1 MFYSFSELVRPLLFY
16 LFAFVTLASAL
27 LVVLARNI
35 FHCALF
41 LILSLFG
48 VAALFITLD
57 AEFIA
62 AVQVLV
68 YIGAIAVLIVF
79 AIMLTGRI
87 ADPLVRQTTR
97 AYVLGAFVGA
107 LILFVLIY
115 ALMSIAP
122 LSPYTPE
129 TTTNGSP
136 TYTLGELLMTKYL
149 LPFEVVSILL
159 VAALV
164 GAIVLARRDKKASD
178 VQEGKR

>member
-1 MFYSFSELVRPLLFY
+1 MYYSFSELVQPLLFY

-27 LVVLARNI
+27 LVVLMRNI

-57 AEFIA
+57 AEFVA

-79 AIMLTGRI
+79 AIMLTGKI
-87 ADPLVRQTTR
+87 ADPSVRQTTR
-97 AYVLGAFVGA
+97 AYILGAFVGA
-107 LILFVLIY
+107 LILFVLLY

-129 TTTNGSP
+129 TNTTSSP

-164 GAIVLARRDKKASD
+164 GAIVLARREKKTGDAK
-178 VQEGKR
+178 EGK